1 MVSRLHQ
8 HMVSEAGC
16 KYSPLL
22 NKLLELSS
30 KILRHPTVTGFLY
43 TFPCRPR
50 PRAASPEWTLGWST
64 QTNRRGYSTR
74 RRWRPDIVSSDCRS
88 EGMVEGRYLG
98 LGVQNLFFG
107 CWDLFE
113 IFLPALVFWSTPTGV
128 IKAWWTSTFFQFLFV
143 FILIYTYILAAMYKG
158 MCWQWCH
165 WGACFSF
172 CSCQL
177 CCDLAKQDG
186 SSKMLPVSNIT
197 G

>member
-113 IFLPALVFWSTPTGV
+113 ISPRTGV
-128 IKAWWTSTFFQFLFV
+128 LVHPYRSNKGLVDFNIFPI
-143 FILIYTYILAAMYKG
+143 FICIYSDLYIHSRSY
-158 MCWQWCH
+158 
-165 WGACFSF
+165 
-172 CSCQL
+172 
-177 CCDLAKQDG
+177 
-186 SSKMLPVSNIT
+186 V
-197 G
+197 